1 MSRSVSKQQCS
12 TLSGLVGCDMS
23 LCYAMQ
29 VAYMFA
35 EHLDRGGRIGTS
47 NSSIHLYTF
56 GSGDTARHTKPYAD
70 YWKSLLLLDCWNDA
84 GTMLE

>member
-1 MSRSVSKQQCS
+1 MSRSLSNQQCS
-12 TLSGLVGCDMS
+12 TQSDLGGCDMS
-23 LCYAMQ
+23 QCNAMQ
-29 VAYMFA
+29 LAYMFA
-35 EHLDRGGRIGTS
+35 EHLHRGGRIGTS

-56 GSGDTARHTKPYAD
+56 GSGDTAWHTKPNAD